1 MTVINEPEDI
11 ENFRVLTLRAALKLE
26 IAGMSMSRG
35 RSAYQI
41 IKSEFGF
48 KGSKAKV
55 LDQLNTYIRDNHISA
70 LDIPEGRDHESDN
83 D

>member
-1 MTVINEPEDI
+1 MTSIHDPEHI
-11 ENFRVLTLRAALKLE
+11 ERFRILTLRSALKLE
-26 IAGMSMSRG
+26 IAGMNMSRG

-55 LDQLNTYIRDNHISA
+55 LDQLNTYIRDNNISY
-70 LDIPEGRDHESDN
+70 LGE
-83 D
+83 

>member
-1 MTVINEPEDI
+1 MVTIHDREDI

-26 IAGMSMSRG
+26 IAGMNMSRG
-35 RSAYQI
+35 KSAYQI

-70 LDIPEGRDHESDN
+70 IEASEGGDHE
-83 D
+83 

>member
-1 MTVINEPEDI
+1 MTVIHEREDI

-26 IAGMSMSRG
+26 IAGMNMSRG

-48 KGSKAKV
+48 KGSKVKV
-55 LDQLNTYIRDNHISA
+55 LDQLDAYIKDNHISA
-70 LDIPEGRDHESDN
+70 QRMENDN
-83 D
+83 E